1 MNILPMRIKDE
12 GRLVGALLASHQL
25 PVLAQNTMED
35 RTTQLPSTLVDGPST
50 HAIQYRTDIQIS
62 EVTREDTPGWKWT
75 SFRFPHGSA
84 ALSPS
89 LDVDR
94 RMEPWIGLF
103 GAGRYV
109 DT

>member
-1 MNILPMRIKDE
+1 MRIKDE
-12 GRLVGALLASHQL
+12 GRLVGALLACHQL
-25 PVLAQNTMED
+25 PVLAQNMED
-35 RTTQLPSTLVDGPST
+35 RTTQLPSTLVDG
-50 HAIQYRTDIQIS
+50 HAIQYRTDIRIS
-62 EVTREDTPGWKWT
+62 EVNREDTPGWKWT